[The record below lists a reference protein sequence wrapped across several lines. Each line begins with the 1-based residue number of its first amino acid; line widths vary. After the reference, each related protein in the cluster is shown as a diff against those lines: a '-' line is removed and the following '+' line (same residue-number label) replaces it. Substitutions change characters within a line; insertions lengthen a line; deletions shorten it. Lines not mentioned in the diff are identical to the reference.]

1 LGEAIPQRPRGDI
14 LFRPQGPNQS
24 RDQEAEEHMTTK
36 SGTSGL
42 HRLTLALFASAAMV
56 GVAAADAAAQ
66 TLEESVRGALENNPE
81 VDIVKTNRRAIDQ
94 ELRQARAGYLPSLD
108 FRGAAGPEWSD
119 NNTTQGREGGSD
131 TRFRT
136 EAQLTLSQMLF
147 DGFATR
153 SEVERQQARID
164 SAAYRVEE
172 AAEFTALNA
181 IEAHLDILRNQEI
194 VRFNEQNISQHER
207 IFSQVGELERA
218 GRGDIADVVQTE
230 SRLARAF
237 DTLAVSRGSLADA
250 IARYQRTV
258 GSRPGLL
265 EDAEAPVGALPPS
278 PEDAANLASVNSPTV
293 LIAAADIDVAS
304 AEMRASR
311 AGFYPRFDV
320 EVGGGLNRNID
331 GADGRDNDL
340 SGLVV
345 MRYNLYR
352 GGADIALE
360 REAFHRAN
368 EARAVLA
375 NSRRLA
381 EQEARFSYNALDTAR
396 ARTDALTAKA
406 EAQRRTRDAYAQ
418 QFEIG
423 QRQLLDLLD
432 AENELFLNRVE
443 LTTAVYTERFA
454 TYRVLAVVG
463 DLLNTLEVV
472 APREAISVHRS
483 LQDLKTPEVIEQN
496 AGPLADPQS
505 EPRPLRGVERGEPA
519 QDQLDMAPLINRPPA
534 GPGPGAALP
543 VEPAAT
549 MADIPAAAG
558 IVAQLDQP
566 VPGAPTVLR
575 LTDSEASAVSGT
587 SAPATLPAA
596 GASPTSDSGGFFGRL
611 FRRQARVD

>member
-1 LGEAIPQRPRGDI
+1 MTCRSGNLGLQR
-14 LFRPQGPNQS
+14 L
-24 RDQEAEEHMTTK
+24 M
-36 SGTSGL
+36 
-42 HRLTLALFASAAMV
+42 LALFASVAMV
-56 GVAAADAAAQ
+56 AGAAADAVAQ
-66 TLEESVRGALENNPE
+66 SLAESVRGALESNPE

-108 FRGAAGPEWSD
+108 LRTAAGPEWSD
-119 NNTTQGREGGSD
+119 NNTTRANEGGSD
-131 TRFRT
+131 TKFRT

-164 SAAYRVEE
+164 SASYRVEE

-194 VRFNEQNISQHER
+194 VRFNEQNIAQHER
-207 IFSQVGELERA
+207 ILGQVRDLERA

-250 IARYQRTV
+250 LARYQRVV

-265 EDAEAPVGALPPS
+265 EDVEAPTGALPPS
-278 PEDAANLASVNSPTV
+278 TEDAASLASINSPTV
-293 LIAAADIDVAS
+293 MIAAADVDVAA

-311 AGFYPRFDV
+311 SGFYPRVDL
-320 EVGGGLNRNID
+320 ELGGGLNRNID
-331 GADGRDNDL
+331 GAQGRDNDL
-340 SGLVV
+340 SGLLV

-352 GGADIALE
+352 GGADMALE
-360 REAFHRAN
+360 REAFHRSN
-368 EARAVLA
+368 EARAQL
-375 NSRRLA
+375 NNTRRLA
-381 EQEARFSYNALDTAR
+381 EQEARISYNALDTAR
-396 ARTDALTAKA
+396 ARTEALTAKA

-463 DLLNTLEVV
+463 DLLGTLEVV
-472 APREAISVHRS
+472 APRESISIHRS
-483 LQDLKTPEVIEQN
+483 VEDLQTPEVVEEKSRQVVE
-496 AGPLADPQS
+496 PRS
-505 EPRPLRGVERGEPA
+505 EPRPVRGVERGEPA
-519 QDQLDMAPLINRPPA
+519 QEQLDMAPLINRPA
-534 GPGPGAALP
+534 ASPGPGAALP
-543 VEPAAT
+543 VEPAAD
-549 MADIPAAAG
+549 MADVPAAAA
-558 IVAQLDQP
+558 IVAELDAVTP
-566 VPGAPTVLR
+566 PAPTVLT
-575 LTDSEASAVSGT
+575 LTGNVGSD
-587 SAPATLPAA
+587 APPAA
-596 GASPTSDSGGFFGRL
+596 ATGSRVTTGRAGDATPSYDSVGDFLGKL
-611 FRRQARVD
+611 FSRPARGD

>member
-1 LGEAIPQRPRGDI
+1 MK
-14 LFRPQGPNQS
+14 
-24 RDQEAEEHMTTK
+24 EE
-36 SGTSGL
+36 SGSFGL
-42 HRLTLALFASAAMV
+42 RRTTLALLASAAMV
-56 GVAAADAAAQ
+56 VVAVADADAQ
-66 TLEESVRGALENNPE
+66 SLQETVRGALESNPE

-108 FRGAAGPEWSD
+108 LRGAAGPEWSD
-119 NNTTQGREGGSD
+119 NNTTRAGNDSD
-131 TRFRT
+131 TETLFRT

-153 SEVERQQARID
+153 SEVERQRARID

-181 IEAHLDILRNQEI
+181 IEAHLDVLRNQEI

-207 IFSQVGELERA
+207 ILAQVRDLERA

-237 DTLAVSRGSLADA
+237 DNLAVARGSLADA
-250 IARYQRTV
+250 IARYQRFV
-258 GSRPGLL
+258 GARPGTL
-265 EDAEAPVGALPPS
+265 EDAEAPVAALPPS
-278 PEDAANLASVNSPTV
+278 AEDAANLASLNSPTV
-293 LIAAADIDVAS
+293 QIAAADIDVAN
-304 AEMRASR
+304 AEMRAARS
-311 AGFYPRFDV
+311 GFFPRVDL
-320 EVGGGLNRNID
+320 EVGGSLTRNID
-331 GADGRDNDL
+331 GAEGRDNDL

-368 EARAVLA
+368 EARAQLA
-375 NSRRLA
+375 NNRRLA
-381 EQEARFSYNALDTAR
+381 EEEARFSFNALDTAR
-396 ARTDALTAKA
+396 ARTEALTAKA

-463 DLLNTLEVV
+463 ELLDTLEVV
-472 APREAISVHRS
+472 APRESISIHRT
-483 LQDLKTPEVIEQN
+483 LQDLQTPEVIETKSDQV
-496 AGPLADPQS
+496 LDPRA
-505 EPRPLRGVERGEPA
+505 EPRAVRGVERGEPNA
-519 QDQLDMAPLINRPPA
+519 EQLDMAPLINRPPA
-534 GPGPGAALP
+534 TAPDAGAALP
-543 VEPAAT
+543 VEPAT
-549 MADIPAAAG
+549 GMADVPAAAT
-558 IVAQLDQP
+558 IVSELDAAT
-566 VPGAPTVLR
+566 PGEPTVLS
-575 LTDSEASAVSGT
+575 LTGSDATAVEPAASRRSEASA
-587 SAPATLPAA
+587 AAA
-596 GASPTSDSGGFFGRL
+596 GTPSYDSFGEFFGAL
-611 FRRQARVD
+611 FGRSDR